1 MRMTQPDWNEA
12 EASLLVQY
20 VSQSIILM
28 DVAKVSS
35 IGSLNANHLS
45 TNLEHS
51 LKMDILQSLWMPLR
65 IGLNRIVVT
74 TEIAENFDSKID

>member
-35 IGSLNANHLS
+35 IGSLSADH
-45 TNLEHS
+45 HS
-51 LKMDILQSLWMPLR
+51 ISSAPSQKTDVRQSSWMPLR
-65 IGLNRIVVT
+65 IGLNRIVIT
-74 TEIAENFDSKID
+74 AEIAENFDSKID